1 MKFKKVFTVIISII
15 FICLI
20 TVPVSAGSAEYETD
34 TALIQKAYNLY
45 ALMYEM
51 YEDPEYVDFGAG
63 QITDEYTDK
72 AAKLYGDNWT
82 RFKNGIRTASEFK
95 EHLRNFFSDEI
106 ADGIVKDTKYFK
118 IIDGQVVQ
126 MVDQKINWRFYA
138 NPEETAPVVEDETA
152 DTVTYSAT
160 FNVDNHTAPGPLE
173 KRTFIIKHGENGAR
187 IIGGTFIEEAFYI
200 GTEDGTPISDASF
213 RHAFSRAEAMAEWFT
228 LFMPENSGKED
239 VPRLVFGGKTI
250 YLKSGTITE
259 SDGNDGA
266 LPFALVENYKNTA
279 ELKEDLKT
287 VFSDGIVERLLNK
300 RYTMSDGCS
309 YPHFVEYNGRL
320 YYKNWAYASNYNTR
334 PEINLKAEQ
343 TTKTKL
349 IYSASFKDIHES
361 DKSYDYKFE
370 LVDGRW
376 VFTKFE
382 LPKYLYHKDVIKE
395 DFASPMTADVPVIAV
410 CALAVSAIA
419 AAVIFKKKRGI

>member
-1 MKFKKVFTVIISII
+1 MKFKKAFTVIISII

-20 TVPVSAGSAEYETD
+20 AVPVSAGSAEYETD
-34 TALIQKAYNLY
+34 TALIQKAYDLY

-51 YEDPEYVDFGAG
+51 YEDPEYVDFGGG

-82 RFKNGIRTASEFK
+82 RYKNGIRTASEFK

-213 RHAFSRAEAMAEWFT
+213 RYAFSRAEAMAEWFT
-228 LFMPENSGKED
+228 LFMLENSKSKN
-239 VPRLVFGGKTI
+239 VPRLVYGDKTV
-250 YLKSGTITE
+250 YLKGGTITE

-300 RYTMSDGCS
+300 RYTMPDGSS

-343 TTKTKL
+343 ATKTKL
-349 IYSASFKDIHES
+349 IYSASFKDIHNGS
-361 DKSYDYKFE
+361 QSYDYTFE

-395 DFASPMTADVPVIAV
+395 DFASPMTADAPVAAV
-410 CALAVSAIA
+410 CALAISSA
-419 AAVIFKKKRGI
+419 AAIVLLKKKKN